1 MRQLRSVHIVERN
14 FEPINRRNYRMS
26 KVWNTLIDIQHLLED
41 NFNATGMEVF
51 EPGMDR
57 FNQPGWVNRVW
68 TSELYRRAHVDVVD
82 ARETKGL
89 WMMHCCIFPH
99 IHNPAPIYGFD
110 VIAGKNKITGCFH
123 DYSKAG
129 DDNHPMME
137 WFADEVAKLEWRRER
152 ALPEWATNIFSKS
165 MVAAGNVSD
174 EAELEQITNLARTTV
189 THYLST
195 VAETN
200 NTAIDTTSAQN
211 YYAQNQKCNP
221 HTPRVM
227 VSLGLSEEDV
237 THFIQECLFPE
248 ILKAKE

>member
-1 MRQLRSVHIVERN
+1 
-14 FEPINRRNYRMS
+14 MS
-26 KVWNTLIDIQHLLED
+26 KVWDTLIEIQQLLEAS
-41 NFNATGMEVF
+41 FEQTGVEVS

-68 TSELYRRAHVDVVD
+68 TSDKYRRAHVDVVD
-82 ARETKGL
+82 ARLTKGL

-99 IHNPAPIYGFD
+99 THNPAPIYGFD

-129 DDNHPMME
+129 DPEHPMMD
-137 WFADEVAKLEWRRER
+137 WFADEVAKLEWRKER
-152 ALPEWATNIFSKS
+152 ALPEWATNIFSGS

-174 EAELEQITNLARTTV
+174 EEELAQITDLARTTIS
-189 THYLST
+189 HYLST

-200 NTAIDTTSAQN
+200 NTVPDTTFEQN

-237 THFIQECLFPE
+237 TVFIQECLFPE
-248 ILKAKE
+248 IR